1 MRRLTQVIQAGWPES
16 RGDLPLNLQPYFSF
30 REELSVQ
37 DGLIFKGERIVVPNT
52 EGLRSKVLGLLHKSH
67 TGVQGCLRRAREVV
81 YWPGMT
87 KDMEQWIGSCDAC
100 QTHQASQAKEPMIS
114 HPIPERPWQYLA
126 GDSMEVSGQSYLVL
140 VDYYSDFFEIDRVEL
155 KTAHEI
161 IYQLKGHFA
170 RHDFPDR
177 LVTDNGPPFN
187 SHKFTHFAETWGF
200 EHITSSPTYAQSNG
214 KAENAVKQAKLLI
227 LKAQESKTD
236 PYLALLELRNIP
248 SESMKTSP
256 AQRLF
261 SRRTQTQLPTAKTL
275 LKPQTCTEVTDKLYK
290 KKEKQAKYYNRDVTE
305 LSTLKPG
312 QTIRVQMGKKW
323 VKAKVEEQVDIRSY
337 RLRTEDGKQYRRNRK
352 HLRTTQEN
360 CPNNQPTMRNT
371 IQGTEYFDA

>member
-1 MRRLTQVIQAGWPES
+1 MSS
-16 RGDLPLNLQPYFSF
+16 RQH
-30 REELSVQ
+30 
-37 DGLIFKGERIVVPNT
+37 T
-52 EGLRSKVLGLLHKSH
+52 RSYTNS
-67 TGVQGCLRRAREVV
+67 
-81 YWPGMT
+81 
-87 KDMEQWIGSCDAC
+87 KD
-100 QTHQASQAKEPMIS
+100 T
-114 HPIPERPWQYLA
+114 
-126 GDSMEVSGQSYLVL
+126 
-140 VDYYSDFFEIDRVEL
+140 
-155 KTAHEI
+155 
-161 IYQLKGHFA
+161 A
-170 RHDFPDR
+170 RHDIPDR

-187 SHKFTHFAETWGF
+187 SHRFTHFTETWGF

-360 CPNNQPTMRNT
+360 WSEQPTNHEKHNT
-371 IQGTEYFDA
+371 GDRILRRINDTNGVGNGDTAQKEITQNTRHSVPTKETETTLDTVNKPAEQQNVDKPAEQQNVDRPAEQQNDDKPTEQQNDDKPTEQQNVDRPAEQQNDDKPAEQQNDDKPAEQQNDDKPAEQQNDDKPAEQQNDDKPAEQQNDDRPAEQPEC